1 MPIPLSLSNA
11 VRRVARRHCF
21 GQTKREAIV
30 DTDQDE
36 ECVWSWEIVDSE
48 YIMKDKS
55 FKLKYQRRA
64 REGTVFS
71 LCSVFSMA
79 STWTHDK
86 RVSDLVFSFLV

>member
-1 MPIPLSLSNA
+1 

-48 YIMKDKS
+48 YITKDKS

-64 REGTVFS
+64 REGTVFFFVFRI
-71 LCSVFSMA
+71 CSGTPHMDS
-79 STWTHDK
+79 
-86 RVSDLVFSFLV
+86 

>member
-1 MPIPLSLSNA
+1 
-11 VRRVARRHCF
+11 VHRVARRHCF

-48 YIMKDKS
+48 YITKDKS

-64 REGTVFS
+64 REGTVFF
-71 LCSVFSMA
+71 LCFVFA
-79 STWTHDK
+79 VAPPTWTHNK
-86 RVSDLVFSFLV
+86 RVSDLVLYFVFV